1 MQMLDD
7 DHRALARVWHTVGVR
22 YNQLQLPV
30 TLWRHMLD
38 LPLGEEG
45 SCQMTP
51 QFLPERFRK
60 ENPTSVISPSNNG
73 TPYEPTLCTCKGVG
87 GEGTDT
93 EKLIEKWS
101 LARLG

>member
-1 MQMLDD
+1 MLDD
-7 DHRALARVWHTVGVR
+7 DHRALVRVWHTVGVR

-51 QFLPERFRK
+51 QSLPERFRK
-60 ENPTSVISPSNNG
+60 PNISHQSQQQWDPIRA
-73 TPYEPTLCTCKGVG
+73 TLYTCKGVG

-93 EKLIEKWS
+93 EKLTEKWS
-101 LARLG
+101 LARQG